1 MPEFAYE
8 NTLYRT
14 KVFNIYEHK
23 KQKCDICAYICDSIF
38 TRMNNR
44 KKTVYITRKV
54 HFNAAHKL
62 YNPNWSEE
70 QNEAFFGKC
79 ANKYFH
85 GHNFEM
91 YVTLKGVADPETG
104 MVMDLKKLKK
114 IVEEYIV
121 DKLDHKNINTDVDFM
136 QGKMASI
143 ENLVVEIWNQL
154 EPHIDKGLLHCIK
167 LYETERQFVEYY
179 GE

>member
-1 MPEFAYE
+1 
-8 NTLYRT
+8 
-14 KVFNIYEHK
+14 
-23 KQKCDICAYICDSIF
+23 
-38 TRMNNR
+38 MNNR
-44 KKTVYITRKV
+44 KKTVYITRKA

-62 YNPNWSEE
+62 YNPTWSAE

-79 ANKYFH
+79 ANQYYH
-85 GHNFEM
+85 GHNFDL
-91 YVTLKGVADPETG
+91 YVTVKGESDPETG

-114 IVEEYIV
+114 IIEVYV
-121 DKLDHKNINTDVDFM
+121 TDKLDHRNINEEVDFM
-136 QGKMASI
+136 KGKLASI

-154 EPHIDKGLLHCIK
+154 EPHIPNGQLHCVK